1 MPRNRLPQDRAE
13 KRTEIVT
20 AATLLFA
27 DRGYEQT
34 PMAQIARA
42 AGVTPNT
49 IYWYFRDKDD
59 VLIAVLDD
67 VVGDAVQ
74 KYVGLTGSMAA
85 RILWVVTQLEQ
96 YHRLVDTVHSRTSS
110 SESIDNWHNGFHS
123 NYEALLTDELRR
135 EGVAD
140 ADLIATTKVVVF
152 VVEAMLTHPLADDEK
167 AAMVDVLLRGVG
179 CSQPNR

>member
-20 AATLLFA
+20 AATSLFT

-34 PMAQIARA
+34 PMSHIARA

-67 VVGDAVQ
+67 VVGVAARE
-74 KYVGLTGSMAA
+74 YSGLTGTMTD

-96 YHRLVDTVHSRTSS
+96 YRRLVDTVHSRASS

-123 NYEALLTDELRR
+123 GYEALLSDELRR

-140 ADLIATTKVVVF
+140 SDLAATTKVLVF
-152 VVEAMLTHPLADDEK
+152 VVEAMLTHSITDEDK
-167 AAMVDVLLRGVG
+167 SSMVEVLLRGVG
-179 CSQPNR
+179 